1 MLILGRLCSL
11 VVVSVLQL
19 CRRVLRVL
27 LGLFL
32 LDCSSCLKY
41 FTQGSDF
48 GGGLLVLG
56 FFSPTFSMLGL
67 FLLFVL
73 GLRLLQF
80 TWHGKGLLQFLCDV
94 RAKSNDPRNGFC
106 QKCRFG
112 EALDSKVMPCNCGTL
127 KLLDNSKLSHKDNLL
142 LNKEDVNPNSDAS
155 TDEYG
160 WEFCVEDE
168 ELDVMALRRLVKV
181 ERLRA
186 RMASAELEKERAA
199 AASAVDE
206 AMRMILRLQSEK
218 SSMEIE
224 ANQYR
229 RFTEQKQEYDEQVIQ
244 SLKWIVMKRE
254 CEMSIL
260 EEKLI
265 MCRQK
270 LKQYMMDDEIN
281 QFEGFDGSACLEGST
296 MKDGVEDILSNQVD
310 VNPSIS

>member
-1 MLILGRLCSL
+1 MWILGRLCSL
-11 VVVSVLQL
+11 VVFVSVLQL
-19 CRRVLRVL
+19 YKRDLRVL
-27 LGLFL
+27 LWLFL
-32 LDCSSCLKY
+32 MGCSSCLKY
-41 FTQGSDF
+41 FTQGIDF
-48 GGGLLVLG
+48 RNGLLVLG
-56 FFSPTFSMLGL
+56 FLSPALNVLGL
-67 FLLFVL
+67 FLLFVV
-73 GLRLLQF
+73 GLRSLQF
-80 TWHGKGLLQFLCDV
+80 SWHGLVQFLCDV
-94 RAKSNDPRNGFC
+94 RAKSRHPRNMFC
-106 QKCRFG
+106 PKSDIG
-112 EALDSKVMPCNCGTL
+112 ESFDSKVTFCKCGPL
-127 KLLDNSKLSHKDNLL
+127 KSLENSKLRHKDNPLL
-142 LNKEDVNPNSDAS
+142 DKEDVNPDGDVPA
-155 TDEYG
+155 DDYER
-160 WEFCVEDE
+160 EFCIEDE
-168 ELDVMALRRLVKV
+168 EFDVIALRRLVKV

-186 RMASAELEKERAA
+186 DMVSTELEKERMA

-206 AMRMILRLQSEK
+206 AMRLILRLQSEM